1 MKSISPLRY
10 PGGKSILYNYFKN
23 LIKENKMQNYTYVEL
38 FAGGAGV
45 AIALLLND
53 DVKNIVINDYD
64 YCVYSFW
71 YSVLNE
77 TDKLCNLI
85 TTTDITVAEREKQKY
100 IYDNYKH
107 YSTLEI
113 GFATLFLNRTNRS
126 GILEGGIIGGK
137 EQKGNYK
144 IDCRFNK
151 QNIIDRIKNIAER
164 RDRISLFNMD
174 AAEFLRTQSE
184 QLKKWSFF
192 YLDPPY
198 VIKGG
203 NLYKNSFQ
211 PSDHEELANLV
222 KKRLKNR
229 KWLITYD
236 KVELIEQLY
245 NPFLIKYYDLSYTAQ
260 EKKKGSEI
268 MIFSKNLRLPEKDII
283 AKGRRK

>member
-10 PGGKSILYNYFKN
+10 PGGKSILYNYFKS
-23 LIKENKMQNYTYVEL
+23 LIIENNMQNYTYVEL

-77 TDKLCNLI
+77 TDELCNLI
-85 TTTDITVAEREKQKY
+85 MTTDITVTEREKQKY
-100 IYDNYKH
+100 IYDNYEH

-151 QNIIDRIKNIAER
+151 QNIIDRIKSIAER
-164 RDRISLFNMD
+164 RDRISLYNMD

-222 KKRLKNR
+222 KKRLHNR
-229 KWLITYD
+229 KWVITYD

-245 NPFLIKYYDLSYTAQ
+245 NPFLIKYYDLNYTAQ

-268 MIFSKNLRLPEKDII
+268 MIFSKKLRLPEKDII